1 VLRNQEIL
9 KNLLLLTSVYLSG
22 SQSIDGDRAMLKL
35 EVNRFHSLAVVQCS
49 GRIVAG
55 KEAEALERV
64 ALKQDASRL
73 LLDLSGISAV
83 DARGLGVLTEIR
95 RHAVQQGIDFA
106 LLNPSTAV
114 LSLMS
119 LMKLDSAIP
128 VICETI
134 DAVVAKSVNPEM
146 HSPVA

>member
-1 VLRNQEIL
+1 VYRKDEIL
-9 KNLLLLTSVYLSG
+9 KNLLVFTSVYLAG
-22 SQSIDGDRAMLKL
+22 SQTTRGDRAMLKL
-35 EVNRFHSLAVVQCS
+35 EVNRFEALALVQCT

-73 LLDLSGISAV
+73 LLDLSAITAI
-83 DARGLGVLTEIR
+83 DARGLGVLTAIC
-95 RHAVQQGIDFA
+95 RHAAEKGIDFA
-106 LLNPSTAV
+106 LLNPSSAV

-128 VICETI
+128 VIYEKIDVLAAKATNCEL
-134 DAVVAKSVNPEM
+134 